1 MIYNRK
7 SQLDRRRLLRCNSTV
22 TEQRLWMRLRLKQLQ
37 GCKFRRQFGI
47 GFYIADFYCP
57 SAQLVIELDGSSH
70 DSDEAFKNDN
80 ERQKDIEALGIKVL
94 RFTDEDVLTNIDGV
108 LEEVLKHLNERIHL
122 P

>member
-1 MIYNRK
+1 
-7 SQLDRRRLLRCNSTV
+7 
-22 TEQRLWMRLRLKQLQ
+22 MRLRLKQLQ